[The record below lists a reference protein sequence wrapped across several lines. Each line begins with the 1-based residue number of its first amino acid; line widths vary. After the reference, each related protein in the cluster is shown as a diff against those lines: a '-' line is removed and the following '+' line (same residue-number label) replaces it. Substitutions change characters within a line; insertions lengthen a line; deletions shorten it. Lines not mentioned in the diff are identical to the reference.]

1 MTSSKTVP
9 LTGLLG
15 RSRRAPVHALVL
27 CCAFAAAPS
36 ARADE
41 VWLLS
46 GNTLTGTAQTLE
58 RGLLTFR
65 TPYADAKV
73 PWEDVAG
80 LETARN
86 VRVTVRQRGSHV
98 GRLTAGPL
106 GYLRLETLAGASLDV
121 ALSDIVMIVRAQS
134 GVITTGRAQT
144 GFLVSSGTND
154 LSSLHF
160 TGELAWRT
168 PVQRTAA
175 EVGINRSAS
184 RGLETARNITAT
196 FRHQEFLTDRIY
208 ANANAIF
215 TNDRFRDLTL
225 RSAPGAGIGYQFFR
239 YGVTTLSFDGGIG
252 YVDER
257 RNALSDRSYWA
268 VRESAKFETF
278 ILPKRLE
285 FFHQHDG
292 FFGLYNDE
300 SWFMRTR
307 SGLRV
312 TVASGII
319 VTGELGVNYDR
330 QATPS
335 RNRIERTFAI
345 TMGYQRGY

>member
-1 MTSSKTVP
+1 M
-9 LTGLLG
+9 
-15 RSRRAPVHALVL
+15 RRAPVHVL
-27 CCAFAAAPS
+27 ILWCVIAGAPS
-36 ARADE
+36 AIADE

-58 RGLLTFR
+58 SGMLTFR

-73 PWEDVAG
+73 PWREVAG

-86 VRVTVRQRGSHV
+86 VRVTVRQLGSHV
-98 GRLTAGPL
+98 GRITTGPL
-106 GYLRLETLAGASLDV
+106 GYLRLETPAGPSLDV
-121 ALSDIVMIVRAQS
+121 ALSDVVMIVRAQS

-144 GFLVSSGTND
+144 GFLVSSGTSD

-160 TGELAWRT
+160 TGEMAWRT

-175 EVGINRSAS
+175 EIGINRSSS
-184 RGLETARNITAT
+184 RGLETARNMTAT
-196 FRHQEFLTDRIY
+196 FRHQEFLADHLY
-208 ANANAIF
+208 ANMNAIF
-215 TNDRFRDLTL
+215 TNDGFRDLTL
-225 RSAPGAGIGYQFFR
+225 RSAPGAGIGYQFLR

-257 RNALSDRSYWA
+257 RNLLPDRSYWA

-292 FFGLYNDE
+292 YFGLYNDE

-312 TVASGII
+312 NVASGII
-319 VTGELGVNYDR
+319 MTGELGVNYDR
-330 QATPS
+330 QATPR

>member
-1 MTSSKTVP
+1 M
-9 LTGLLG
+9 
-15 RSRRAPVHALVL
+15 RRAPVHVL
-27 CCAFAAAPS
+27 ILWCAIAGAPS
-36 ARADE
+36 ASADE

-46 GNTLTGTAQTLE
+46 GNTLSGTAQTLE
-58 RGLLTFR
+58 SGTLTFR

-73 PWEDVAG
+73 PWREVAG

-98 GRLTAGPL
+98 GRLRPGPV
-106 GYLRLETLAGASLDV
+106 GSLRLDTLAGASLDV
-121 ALSDIVMIVRAQS
+121 ALSDVVMIVRAPS

-144 GFLVSSGTND
+144 GFVVSSGTSD
-154 LSSLHF
+154 LSSLQF
-160 TGELAWRT
+160 TGEMAWRT

-175 EVGINRSAS
+175 EIGINRSSS
-184 RGLETARNITAT
+184 RGLETARNMTAT
-196 FRHQEFLTDRIY
+196 FRHQEFLGEHVY
-208 ANANAIF
+208 ANMNAIF
-215 TNDRFRDLTL
+215 TNDGFRDLTL
-225 RSAPGAGIGYQFFR
+225 RTAPGAGIGYQFLR

-257 RNALSDRSYWA
+257 RNVLPDRSYWA
-268 VRESAKFETF
+268 ARESAKFETF
-278 ILPKRLE
+278 ILPKRLQ

-292 FFGLYNDE
+292 YFGLANDE
-300 SWFMRTR
+300 SWFVRTR

-312 TVASGII
+312 NVASGII
-319 VTGELGVNYDR
+319 MTGELGVNYDR
-330 QATPS
+330 QATPR

>member
-1 MTSSKTVP
+1 M
-9 LTGLLG
+9 
-15 RSRRAPVHALVL
+15 RRAPVHALVL
-27 CCAFAAAPS
+27 CCAIAGASS

-58 RGLLTFR
+58 RGVLTFR

-73 PWEDVAG
+73 PWKDVAA
-80 LETARN
+80 LETARH
-86 VRVTVRQRGSHV
+86 VRVTVRQQGSHV
-98 GRLTAGPL
+98 GRLKAGPL
-106 GYLRLETLAGASLDV
+106 GYLRLETLSGASLDV

-134 GVITTGRAQT
+134 GVIATGRAQT
-144 GFLVSSGTND
+144 GFLVSSGTNN
-154 LSSLHF
+154 LSSLYF

-175 EVGINRSAS
+175 EVAINRNAS
-184 RGLETARNITAT
+184 RGLETARNVTAT

-225 RSAPGAGIGYQFFR
+225 RTAPGAGIGYQFLR

-257 RNALSDRSYWA
+257 HEIGRNRHYWA
-268 VRESAKFETF
+268 VREAAKFEAF
-278 ILPKRLE
+278 IFPKRLE
-285 FFHQHDG
+285 FFHQNDG
-292 FFGLYNDE
+292 YFGLDSDE
-300 SWFMRTR
+300 NWFMRTR

-330 QATPS
+330 QATP
-335 RNRIERTFAI
+335 RANRIERTFAI

>member
-1 MTSSKTVP
+1 M
-9 LTGLLG
+9 
-15 RSRRAPVHALVL
+15 RRASVHIVVVWCAVASAPV
-27 CCAFAAAPS
+27 

-58 RGLLTFR
+58 SGMLTFR

-73 PWEDVAG
+73 PWRDVAG

-98 GRLTAGPL
+98 GRITTGPQ
-106 GYLRLETLAGASLDV
+106 GYLRLETLAGPTLDV
-121 ALSDIVMIVRAQS
+121 PLSDVLMIVRAQS

-144 GFLVSSGTND
+144 GFLVSSGTSD

-175 EVGINRSAS
+175 EIAINRSAS
-184 RGLETARNITAT
+184 RGLETVRNATAT
-196 FRHQEFLTDRIY
+196 FRHQEFLADHVY

-225 RSAPGAGIGYQFFR
+225 RSAPGVGIGYQFLR
-239 YGVTTLSFDGGIG
+239 YGVTILSFDGGVG

-257 RNALSDRSYWA
+257 RDVGRNRSYWA
-268 VRESAKFETF
+268 LRESAKFETF

-285 FFHQHDG
+285 FFHQNDG
-292 FFGLYNDE
+292 YFGLAHDE
-300 SWFMRTR
+300 NWFMRTR

-312 TVASGII
+312 NVASGII
-319 VTGELGVNYDR
+319 MTGELGVNYDR
-330 QATPS
+330 QATPRS
-335 RNRIERTFAI
+335 NRIERIFAI

>member
-1 MTSSKTVP
+1 M
-9 LTGLLG
+9 
-15 RSRRAPVHALVL
+15 RRAAVHALVW
-27 CCAFAAAPS
+27 CAIAGAAPAS
-36 ARADE
+36 ADE
-41 VWLLS
+41 VWLFS

-58 RGLLTFR
+58 SGLLTFR

-73 PWEDVAG
+73 PWRDVAG

-98 GRLTAGPL
+98 GRLKAGPV
-106 GYLRLETLAGASLDV
+106 GHLRLETVAGASLEVPLPDV
-121 ALSDIVMIVRAQS
+121 VMIVRAPS

-144 GFLVSSGTND
+144 GFLVSSGTSD
-154 LSSLHF
+154 LSSLQF
-160 TGELAWRT
+160 TGELGWRT

-175 EVGINRSAS
+175 EVAINRSSS
-184 RGLETARNITAT
+184 RGFETARNITTT
-196 FRHQEFLTDRIY
+196 FRHQEFLADHIY

-225 RSAPGAGIGYQFFR
+225 RSAPGAGIGYQFLR

-257 RNALSDRSYWA
+257 HDIGRDRSYWA
-268 VRESAKFETF
+268 LRESAKFETF
-278 ILPKRLE
+278 IFPKRLE
-285 FFHQHDG
+285 FFHQNDG
-292 FFGLYNDE
+292 YFGLDNDE
-300 SWFMRTR
+300 NWFMRTR

-312 TVASGII
+312 NVASGII

-330 QATPS
+330 QATPR

>member
-1 MTSSKTVP
+1 M
-9 LTGLLG
+9 
-15 RSRRAPVHALVL
+15 RRAAVHVLVL
-27 CCAFAAAPS
+27 WCAITVVPS
-36 ARADE
+36 ASADE
-41 VWLLS
+41 VWLMS

-58 RGLLTFR
+58 SGMLTFR

-73 PWEDVAG
+73 PWRDVAA

-106 GYLRLETLAGASLDV
+106 GYLQLQTVAGVSLDV
-121 ALSDIVMIVRAQS
+121 ALADVVMIVRAPS

-144 GFLVSSGTND
+144 GFLVSSGTSD
-154 LSSLHF
+154 LSSLQF

-168 PVQRTAA
+168 PVQRTSA
-175 EVGINRSAS
+175 EVGINRSSS
-184 RGLETARNITAT
+184 RGIETARNMTAT
-196 FRHQEFLTDRIY
+196 FRHQEFLADHLY
-208 ANANAIF
+208 ANMNAIF
-215 TNDRFRDLTL
+215 TNDGFRDVTL

-257 RNALSDRSYWA
+257 RNVLRDRSYWA
-268 VRESAKFETF
+268 LRESAKFETF

-292 FFGLYNDE
+292 YFGLDNDE
-300 SWFMRTR
+300 NWFMRTR

-312 TVASGII
+312 NVASGII

-330 QATPS
+330 QATPR